1 MYFWIKIYIFLIL
14 IFFCIFL
21 FKRTNITNEHKTVI
35 ETCID
40 DMYNILYDKRRP
52 SMATEPF
59 TQLNA
64 APTPAPAPRTLTNY
78 IFKENENKYDGYY
91 AEIYNIIHKPENSYH
106 HLETVI
112 QQTQA
117 DHQRSIFLDIDCK
130 TGRFVNYLQE
140 RGFENTHGVDESQAM
155 VEYCENID
163 PTITVKQA
171 NIADAIIYEPDL
183 FTHIYAINSLFIY
196 RQKNKQ
202 KIIENIYGWLING
215 GGGYFVLHLIDTD
228 EHPTA
233 ITATVAATAT
243 ATAAG
248 KCYKSMFSFFNNENQ
263 KIKEYVVTTQPET
276 IQSNNISAYLTLI
289 EKIKDDADVTHEYHE
304 TLYIEN
310 IKTIIKYATDVGFS
324 LVGKI
329 DNTECSLGHY
339 LYIFQK
345 N

>member
-35 ETCID
+35 DICID

-52 SMATEPF
+52 STATEPF
-59 TQLNA
+59 TQSA
-64 APTPAPAPRTLTNY
+64 TPAPAPRTLTNY

-91 AEIYNIIHKPENSYH
+91 AEIYNIIHKPENSSH
-106 HLETVI
+106 HLDTVI
-112 QQTQA
+112 QKTQA

-130 TGRFVNYLQE
+130 TGTFVKYLQE

-155 VEYCENID
+155 VEYCENIH
-163 PTITVKQA
+163 PTINVKQA
-171 NIADAIIYEPDL
+171 NSNDAIIYEPDL

-196 RQKNKQ
+196 RKKNKQ
-202 KIIENIYGWLING
+202 KIIDNIYGWLVN
-215 GGGYFVLHLIDTD
+215 GGYFVLHLIDTD
-228 EHPTA
+228 GHTTA
-233 ITATVAATAT
+233 IAAAAAAATVS
-243 ATAAG
+243 G

-263 KIKEYVVTTQPET
+263 KIKEYVVTTEPET
-276 IQSNNISAYLTLI
+276 IQPNNISAYLTLI

-310 IKTIIKYATDVGFS
+310 IKTIIKYATNVGFS

-329 DNTECSLGHY
+329 DNAENGLGHY

-345 N
+345 